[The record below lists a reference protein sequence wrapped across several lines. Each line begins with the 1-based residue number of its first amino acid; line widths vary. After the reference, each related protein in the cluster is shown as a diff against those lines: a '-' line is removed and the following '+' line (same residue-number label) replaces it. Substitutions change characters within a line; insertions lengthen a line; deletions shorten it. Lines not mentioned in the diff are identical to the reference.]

1 MVLQV
6 EAFMDSCITFLSL
19 TIMSLTRG
27 TLRLLVLLRQILNL
41 HADDLSFTISPEVAV
56 VTAITKAAGGNAA
69 KGQYAGALVRKRDIT
84 AVIVPG
90 FRLFALEEMLMA
102 IVGNYRIVLVMAG
115 IEDPR
120 LAAVHT
126 DFESSNLS
134 L

>member
-1 MVLQV
+1 MVSVQSEINAVISKRRFYVNIVL
-6 EAFMDSCITFLSL
+6 CIF
-19 TIMSLTRG
+19 
-27 TLRLLVLLRQILNL
+27 VVFHDILYL
-41 HADDLSFTISPEVAV
+41 HADDLTFTVPPEIAV
-56 VTAITKAAGGNAA
+56 VAAITKAAGGYAA
-69 KGQYAGALVRKRDIT
+69 ERKDTGALFGKRDVT
-84 AVIVPG
+84 AVVVPG
-90 FRLFALEEMLMA
+90 ISLFALEEMLMA